1 MKKMEQVILRNAP
14 RFHRVEAWAGKE
26 VVDKRRF
33 RGPAWVT
40 KRRPKI
46 PPEAKNFQDFFAGR
60 TPRLGPSPT
69 YRLRCLS
76 LIRNRCLGTG

>member
-14 RFHRVEAWAGKE
+14 RLHRAEARAGKE
-26 VVDKRRF
+26 VVDKPRL
-33 RGPAWVT
+33 RGPALVT
-40 KRRPKI
+40 KGRPKI
-46 PPEAKNFQDFFAGR
+46 LPVAKNFQDFFARG
-60 TPRLGPSPT
+60 TPRLGPCRT